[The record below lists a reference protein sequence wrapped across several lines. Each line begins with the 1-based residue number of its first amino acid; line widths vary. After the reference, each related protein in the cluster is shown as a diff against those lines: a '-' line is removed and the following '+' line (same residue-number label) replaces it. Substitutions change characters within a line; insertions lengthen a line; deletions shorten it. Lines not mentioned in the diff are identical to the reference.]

1 MKDKLM
7 ERNIKLQYL
16 IGSLM
21 WGRFF
26 IPVIALFYIAS
37 QVTLEQF
44 TIIFSIF
51 ALATL
56 ILEIPSGVVADILG
70 KKKTLLLSRALY
82 VIEVYIL
89 TFHNGFLLFLIAKII
104 SGFGVSLSSG
114 TSSALLYDTLKK
126 LKRERKNIKKYLET
140 Y

>member
-1 MKDKLM
+1 
-7 ERNIKLQYL
+7 
-16 IGSLM
+16 M